1 MYCNKCGTPNNE
13 AARFC
18 ERCGLTLGEPAV
30 AAATATAGGAP
41 AYAPVAP
48 PPMPRV
54 MESDPRVR
62 GVAAPGYA
70 AVQPIGEK
78 NPAVALVLSLFIP
91 GAGQFYN
98 GDNKRGALMLGG
110 ALISLMLVA
119 VTIGVFTGAAIWIW
133 SMVNAYNVASG
144 KTARA

>member
-18 ERCGLTLGEPAV
+18 ERCGLTLGE

-41 AYAPVAP
+41 AYVPVAP
-48 PPMPRV
+48 PMPHV

-62 GVAAPGYA
+62 GGMAA
-70 AVQPIGEK
+70 QPSAEK

-119 VTIGVFTGAAIWIW
+119 VTIGVLTGAAIWIW

>member
-1 MYCNKCGTPNNE
+1 M
-13 AARFC
+13 
-18 ERCGLTLGEPAV
+18 
-30 AAATATAGGAP
+30 GGAP
-41 AYAPVAP
+41 AYVPVV

-62 GVAAPGYA
+62 GVMVA
-70 AVQPIGEK
+70 QTSGEK

-110 ALISLMLVA
+110 ALISLMLAA
-119 VTIGVFTGAAIWIW
+119 VTIGVFTGVAIWIW
-133 SMVNAYNVASG
+133 SVVNAYNVASG